1 MSSSRLARPLRAI
14 HSSARASNSHARTL
28 VGPPDPV
35 SNLRPV
41 IYADAPLPSASGSGA
56 THNSNH
62 PYSLSE
68 FPRSAL
74 NDADYRW
81 RLRREELDAFNHAFW
96 TDSNKRF
103 EAARVAALDALPADA
118 SPETREAVLSD
129 FYRRW
134 VMQEAPR
141 QAAYTRELRVRT
153 VEEIRLSLR
162 ARWLKLKQQVGLAPA
177 PSPNNQA
184 F

>member
-1 MSSSRLARPLRAI
+1 MPSPRLARSLRTL
-14 HSSARASNSHARTL
+14 HTSARASNAQARTL

-41 IYADAPLPSASGSGA
+41 VYADAPLPSASGSGA

-68 FPRSAL
+68 FPKAGL

-103 EAARVAALDALPADA
+103 AAAQAAALDALPSDA
-118 SPETREAVLSD
+118 TPDTREAVLAD

-134 VMQEAPR
+134 VLQEAPR
-141 QAAYTRELRVRT
+141 QVAYTREFRARSA
-153 VEEIRLSLR
+153 EEIRLFLR

-177 PSPNNQA
+177 PSPNSQA